1 MIANE
6 IDSPVECALAR
17 GALYGVLAAALR
29 EPGSAS
35 FRTFDTKEEHDALI
49 EAIRCMG
56 GELTGRLKT
65 AAKRIQSVAGSTS
78 LEAKKDAFVRVF
90 GHTARGE
97 VPPYE
102 TEYGTGGPFFQ
113 PQELS
118 DIVGFYRA
126 FGLDVNPS
134 EHERLDHICC
144 ESEFMCFLCAKE
156 AYALEAEDA
165 DMADEVRRVQR
176 LFVRDHFGAFARTVC
191 ANLAN
196 LSHAPWHAAIGEF
209 GSALIE
215 SEYGRLDIP
224 LDRAYL
230 SLRSVEDLAV
240 PMACG
245 SCDGPCDPTATP
257 ED

>member
-1 MIANE
+1 MPATE

-17 GALYGVLAAALR
+17 GALYGVIASALR

-35 FRTFDTKEEHDALI
+35 FRTFETKEQHDALI
-49 EAIRCMG
+49 EAINCM
-56 GELTGRLKT
+56 TGDSAERLHAAAEGIRT
-65 AAKRIQSVAGSTS
+65 AAGSTS
-78 LEAKKDAFVRVF
+78 LGAKKAAFVRVF

-126 FGLDVNPS
+126 FGLDVDPS

-156 AYALEAEDA
+156 AHALEAEDA
-165 DMADEVRRVQR
+165 AMAEEAARVQR
-176 LFVRDHFGAFARTVC
+176 LFMRDHFGAFARTVC

-215 SEYGRLDIP
+215 SECKRLDVP
-224 LDRAYL
+224 LERAYL
-230 SLRSVEDLAV
+230 SLRSVEDVEV

-245 SCDGPCDPTATP
+245 SCDGPCEPTASP
-257 ED
+257 EV